1 MSARETLLVA
11 LQDKLSPLLPAS
23 VWRNRKEQL
32 PTTPAIVIRLESE
45 SDEGQ
50 MLGCRDAVLSVAIE
64 IYSRGETPDQAAD
77 DLLEGVI
84 DILDADSTLGLGSDV
99 QVMPVRNVEWA
110 IDHYDDVAVTLRLL
124 ITYRTFP

>member
-32 PTTPAIVIRLESE
+32 PTTPAIVIRIESE

-64 IYSRGETPDQAAD
+64 IYVSGETPDQVAD

-84 DILDADSTLGLGSDV
+84 DILDADPTLGLGSDV
-99 QVMPVRNVEWA
+99 QVTPARAVEWA
-110 IDHYDDVAVTLRLL
+110 IDQYDDVAVTLRLQ